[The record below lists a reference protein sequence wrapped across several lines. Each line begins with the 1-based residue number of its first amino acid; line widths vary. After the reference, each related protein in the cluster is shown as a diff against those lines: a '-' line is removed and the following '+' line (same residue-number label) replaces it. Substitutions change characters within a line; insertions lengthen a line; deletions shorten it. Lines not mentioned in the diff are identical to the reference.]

1 VIVSP
6 PTTRQAERDQACADA
21 VETAR
26 AAAEADAGP
35 GQVGAH
41 VGMEVEGDRIVTHFF
56 ESLDPAYVG
65 WRWAVTVTRASRSKT
80 VTVSESVMLPGPE
93 ALLAPAWVP
102 WTERVRPGDLKA
114 GDLLPARSDDERLV
128 PAVAIAGEAGLLDW
142 DESYAWR
149 LGDRAPGV
157 SGEPGAAAVG
167 SAQPGD
173 DPAGRTAEDDQVGE
187 AGPAQPDQVNAGQE
201 ADAPSQGDA
210 SQAVAG
216 SSEGESG
223 QAAAVASE
231 AASAP
236 GQAAPAPV
244 PATGEP
250 RGRAQGGRSR
260 SRRRSGPR
268 DRDRTPGVLRP
279 ARVLS
284 AVGRDEAAFRW
295 YTSDQGPKSE
305 LASAA
310 PANCLTCGFMV
321 RLSGPLGQV
330 FGVCANEFAPDDG
343 KVVSFDHGCGAHSDG
358 VVAAEPAAPDTAA
371 PTVDELGYDML
382 NTGAT
387 VPDSVLE
394 TLDHEQL

>member
-6 PTTRQAERDQACADA
+6 PTTRQAEPDQACADA

-26 AAAEADAGP
+26 AAADADAGP

-114 GDLLPARSDDERLV
+114 GDLLPASSDDERLV

-149 LGDRAPGV
+149 LGDSMPGV
-157 SGEPGAAAVG
+157 SSELGAPAVG

-173 DPAGRTAEDDQVGE
+173 DTASRTAEDDQVGE
-187 AGPAQPDQVNAGQE
+187 PGPSQLDLTDAGQE
-201 ADAPSQGDA
+201 ADAPGQGA
-210 SQAVAG
+210 SQAAAG
-216 SSEGESG
+216 SSQGESG
-223 QAAAVASE
+223 QAPAAASQ

-236 GQAAPAPV
+236 GQAVPAPA
-244 PATGEP
+244 TSEP
-250 RGRAQGGRSR
+250 RGRAQGARSR

-284 AVGRDEAAFRW
+284 AVGRDEAALRW

>member
-1 VIVSP
+1 M
-6 PTTRQAERDQACADA
+6 
-21 VETAR
+21 
-26 AAAEADAGP
+26 AEADAGP

-114 GDLLPARSDDERLV
+114 GDLLPASSDDERLV

-149 LGDRAPGV
+149 LGDSMPGV
-157 SGEPGAAAVG
+157 SGELGAPAVG
-167 SAQPGD
+167 PAQPGD
-173 DPAGRTAEDDQVGE
+173 DTASRTAEDDQVGE
-187 AGPAQPDQVNAGQE
+187 AGPSQPDQANAGRE
-201 ADAPSQGDA
+201 ADAPGQGA
-210 SQAVAG
+210 SQAAAG
-216 SSEGESG
+216 SSQGESG
-223 QAAAVASE
+223 QAAADASQ

-236 GQAAPAPV
+236 GRAAPAP
-244 PATGEP
+244 ATGEL
-250 RGRAQGGRSR
+250 RGRAQGARSR

-284 AVGRDEAAFRW
+284 AVGRDEAALRW

-382 NTGAT
+382 NAGAT